1 MCHPDLSGEGVSIII
16 LFLKFPSIKRGGFL
30 IYQNDGVCN
39 EFDDLNGLYYSM
51 TKYLY
56 DKNLKRLAAK
66 LRNNSTLAE
75 TLLWNE
81 LKGKRMMGYDFHR
94 QKPLGNYIVD
104 FYSPKL
110 KLIIEVDGVTHN
122 YKMGEDVKRQIKLES
137 MSLTVIRFLD
147 SDVRNNLSGVLLI
160 IKKGIEENMDG

>member
-1 MCHPDLSGEGVSIII
+1 
-16 LFLKFPSIKRGGFL
+16 
-30 IYQNDGVCN
+30 
-39 EFDDLNGLYYSM
+39 M

-75 TLLWNE
+75 TLLWIE

-104 FYSPKL
+104 F
-110 KLIIEVDGVTHN
+110 
-122 YKMGEDVKRQIKLES
+122 
-137 MSLTVIRFLD
+137 
-147 SDVRNNLSGVLLI
+147 
-160 IKKGIEENMDG
+160 

>member
-1 MCHPDLSGEGVSIII
+1 
-16 LFLKFPSIKRGGFL
+16 
-30 IYQNDGVCN
+30 
-39 EFDDLNGLYYSM
+39 M

-56 DKNLKRLAAK
+56 NKNLKKLATK

-75 TLLWNE
+75 TLLWSE
-81 LKGKRMMGYDFHR
+81 LKGKKKMGYDFHR

-122 YKMGEDVKRQIKLES
+122 FKIGEDIKRQIKLKS
-137 MSLTVIRFLD
+137 MFLNVLRFLD
-147 SDVRNNLSGVLLI
+147 SDVRNNLSGILI
-160 IKKGIEENMDG
+160 YIRKWIKDNVDD